1 MDEFRKALLEAVDEG
16 LLALGESVRP
26 TIYWHLER
34 RGSIRREEIPDR
46 PGDFASALEG
56 LISAGAKVLEK
67 TIVKRLYSKLGLAFK
82 EVEGYGFLDYVEDA
96 KRQWQGKAK
105 SQR

>member
-1 MDEFRKALLEAVDEG
+1 VDQFRKALLEAVNEG
-16 LLALGESVRP
+16 LLALGESARHA
-26 TIYWHLER
+26 IYSHLER
-34 RGSIRREEIPDR
+34 RGSIRREEVPDR
-46 PGDFASALEG
+46 LGDFASALEG
-56 LISAGAKVLEK
+56 LIGAGAKVLEK
-67 TIVKRLYSKLGLAFK
+67 AMVKRLYSKLGLAFK

>member
-1 MDEFRKALLEAVDEG
+1 
-16 LLALGESVRP
+16 
-26 TIYWHLER
+26 
-34 RGSIRREEIPDR
+34 
-46 PGDFASALEG
+46 
-56 LISAGAKVLEK
+56 
-67 TIVKRLYSKLGLAFK
+67 LYSKLGLAFK